1 MKGRR
6 LLLAT
11 GSIFLFVFGLQLL
24 GDSTTAVAEILR
36 GVVKKLVTGDISS
49 LGAGWILAYFVL
61 NGATSAAI
69 GIAFLQSGI
78 IDTLNTFMFISGSRL
93 GATFIVVFIGILE
106 YLQGKNDDIRDSCS
120 IGLLQFLTTYAIYIP
135 AIVLGYISLSMF
147 ELSFLRVSAPAAFN
161 YGLDLIFG
169 PFTSILSNV
178 LPPTL
183 LFLVSIL
190 TLVVSLRLFDRSF
203 KGISEESFKSKYVRF
218 RLTDKW
224 TAFAAGSAITL
235 VTTSVALSVG
245 IIVPLYNRGYFKR
258 REIIPYLM
266 GANLTTMISSIM
278 AAAVIESAGA
288 MKATLV
294 LTIAVLSVTA
304 VALILYDRFYQMI
317 QKTFNTVMLNNTYL
331 YIFTASLV
339 LTPLL
344 LILLF

>member
-1 MKGRR
+1 MKGTR

-49 LGAGWILAYFVL
+49 LGAGWILAYLVL

-135 AIVLGYISLSMF
+135 AIVLGYISLSTF

-161 YGLDLIFG
+161 YGLELIFG

-224 TAFAAGSAITL
+224 AAFAAGSAITL

-245 IIVPLYNRGYFKR
+245 IIVPLYNRGYFMR